1 MTLTQFLGTKPLYY
15 SEIDTTRMPRI
26 YNSIA
31 AYLSTPKVI
40 HIVGTNGKGT
50 TGRFLA
56 NMLRHAG
63 FCVGHYSSPHVIQFN
78 ERIWID
84 GFDSEDETLEAAH
97 QRLITWLIVDD
108 AAALSYFEYT
118 TLLAM
123 VCFEACEYVVL
134 EAGLGGEYDATNV
147 FPKVLSL
154 FTPIA
159 YDHQDFLGDDLES
172 IARTKCNSMTH
183 RAILGKQQYD
193 AVEITCKLV
202 ATERHCQLYRV
213 DELLNT
219 SEQRAL
225 AARAKE
231 VSLPQYLQEN
241 LSLAVAATKVLN
253 VPCNI
258 ATVDTTRPFGRLY
271 SFRENITL
279 DVGHN
284 PLAAEAVC
292 KAFEGNKVVLVY
304 NSYADK
310 DYASVLSILKPI
322 IEQVEI
328 IAVDDER
335 MVVYT
340 VLEATL
346 QELSITYKPF
356 HAVDATKQY
365 LVFGSF
371 KVVEAFIKG
380 AYA

>member
-1 MTLTQFLGTKPLYY
+1 MTLTQFLDTKPLYY
-15 SEIDTTRMPRI
+15 REIDTRRMPRI
-26 YNSIA
+26 YTGIA
-31 AYLSTPKVI
+31 AYLSTPKII
-40 HIVGTNGKGT
+40 HVVGTNGKGT

-56 NMLRHAG
+56 NMLCHAG
-63 FCVGHYSSPHVIQFN
+63 FCVGHYSSPHVIAFN

-84 GFDSEDETLEAAH
+84 GYDSNDEMLEAAH
-97 QRLITWLIVDD
+97 QRLITWLNTDD
-108 AAALSYFEYT
+108 ADALSYFEYT

-183 RAILGKQQYD
+183 CAILGKQQYD
-193 AVEITCKLV
+193 IVEFTCKLV
-202 ATERHCQLYRV
+202 ATERHCQLYKV
-213 DELLNT
+213 DELLSS
-219 SEQRAL
+219 SEQHAI

-231 VSLPQYLQEN
+231 ASLPLYLQEN

-253 VPCNI
+253 VPCDI
-258 ATVDTTRPFGRLY
+258 ATADTTRPFGRLY
-271 SFRENITL
+271 PFRENITL

-310 DYASVLSILKPI
+310 DYASVLSILQPI
-322 IEQVEI
+322 IERVEI

-335 MVVYT
+335 MVAYST
-340 VLEATL
+340 LEATL
-346 QELSITYKPF
+346 QKLGIAYKPF
-356 HAVDATKQY
+356 RAIDVKREY
-365 LVFGSF
+365 VVFGSF

-380 AYA
+380 EYA